1 MTPRGDVCE
10 KLRAFAAGHDTP
22 GLYHG
27 RAPVGIQPRVA
38 FLFTGQGSQYR
49 DMGRELYETQP
60 AFRNTLDHC
69 DEILRPLLEKPL
81 LDVLHQDS
89 NGALDQTAYTQ
100 PALFSLE
107 YSLARL
113 WMSWGIKPEIAMGHS
128 VGEYVAACVAGVFSL
143 DDGLR
148 LIASRARLMQRLPQG
163 GAMAAVLAEEARVRS
178 VLDPGSRDVSIAA
191 VNGPRHVVI
200 SGACPAVEIAS
211 AALEKAGVETKRLN
225 VSHAF
230 HSPLVEPM
238 LAAFEQAA
246 SEVTYAPAAIGS
258 GFQRHRR
265 ISCERNHSTRLL
277 VPSCQGAGKICRR
290 HPDPASARLR
300 HFCGDRSEANPPGD
314 GPGVPGEWQPDSGC
328 RVCVRDN
335 PTGGSCFTA
344 SRGCT
349 RAERK

>member
-1 MTPRGDVCE
+1 ALRHEEIPPHLHLKQPNPLIAWNELPLELPTTCTPWLRRKEPRIAGVSSFGFSGTNAHVVLEEAPATQPLQEKTDRPLHVLTISAKTEEALLQLAGRYAQHLAANPALSFADTCFTANTGRSHFPHRLALVSDSSGDVCE
-10 KLRAFAAGHDTP
+10 KLRAFTARQDTP

-81 LDVLHQDS
+81 LEVLHRDS

-163 GAMAAVLAEEARVRS
+163 GAMAAVLAEEARV
-178 VLDPGSRDVSIAA
+178 
-191 VNGPRHVVI
+191 
-200 SGACPAVEIAS
+200 
-211 AALEKAGVETKRLN
+211 
-225 VSHAF
+225 
-230 HSPLVEPM
+230 
-238 LAAFEQAA
+238 
-246 SEVTYAPAAIGS
+246 
-258 GFQRHRR
+258 
-265 ISCERNHSTRLL
+265 
-277 VPSCQGAGKICRR
+277 
-290 HPDPASARLR
+290 
-300 HFCGDRSEANPPGD
+300 
-314 GPGVPGEWQPDSGC
+314 
-328 RVCVRDN
+328 
-335 PTGGSCFTA
+335 
-344 SRGCT
+344 
-349 RAERK
+349 